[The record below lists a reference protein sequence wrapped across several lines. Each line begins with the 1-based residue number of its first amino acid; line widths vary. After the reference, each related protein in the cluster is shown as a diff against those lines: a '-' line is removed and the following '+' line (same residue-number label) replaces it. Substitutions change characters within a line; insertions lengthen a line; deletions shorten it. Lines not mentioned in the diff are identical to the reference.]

1 MKSPLVL
8 FIVGPTA
15 TGKSDLAVDIA
26 EACARVSTKVEIV
39 NCDSV
44 QFFAGVD
51 IGAAK
56 PDENL
61 LRRAKHHLI
70 GHVPLGG
77 AYTAGDFRRDAL
89 QIIEEGPIRG
99 VERFLAVGGS
109 GFYVQALEKG
119 MFEVPEVPEEV
130 RERLEAEADAPGGLE
145 ALYTEL
151 RDRDPEAAARI
162 SPRDRYR
169 ILRALEIIRS
179 DPSGSTLSEI
189 KKRFIESAQEAPF
202 TSAKIGLVLDR
213 DVLRKRVRE
222 RASQMLKA
230 GLIDEVKG
238 LRAKGLKDWSP
249 LKSVGYREVQAM
261 LDGQI
266 ELKDLEDAIVTSTMQ
281 LAKKQM
287 TWFKRDQ
294 SIQWFDALKE
304 RSKAVELGQK
314 ILSS

>member
-1 MKSPLVL
+1 MKPPHVL

-26 EACARVSTKVEIV
+26 EACAQKAEII

-56 PDENL
+56 PDESL

-77 AYTAGDFRRDAL
+77 CYTAGDFRREAL
-89 QIIEEGPIRG
+89 QIIEEGPNRG

-130 RERLEAEADAPGGLE
+130 RERLEEEADALGGLE
-145 ALYTEL
+145 ALYAEL
-151 RDRDPEAAARI
+151 SKKDPEAAAKI

-169 ILRALEIIRS
+169 IIRALEIIRS
-179 DPSGSTLSEI
+179 EPSGATLSEI
-189 KKRFIESAQEAPF
+189 KRRFRESAPQVPF
-202 TSAKIGLVLDR
+202 TSSKIGLVLDR
-213 DVLRKRVRE
+213 NVLRKRVRE
-222 RASQMLKA
+222 RAARMLKM
-230 GLIDEVKG
+230 GLIDEVKE

-294 SIQWFDALKE
+294 SIRWFDALSE
-304 RSKAVELGQK
+304 RSKAIELGQK